1 MKFEVIWLRRA
12 LDELADLWSSARD
25 RGSITI
31 AAQQMDRRLEV
42 DPLSVGESR
51 SGSLRILMERPL
63 AIHYKVS
70 STHQTVFVLKVW
82 RTRPE
87 TAGDD

>member
-12 LDELADLWSSARD
+12 LDELAELWFSARD
-25 RGSITI
+25 RGSVTI

-42 DPLSVGESR
+42 DPLGIGESR
-51 SGSLRILMERPL
+51 SGSLRILIEPPL
-63 AIHYKVS
+63 AIHYQVS
-70 STHQTVFVLKVW
+70 STHQTVFVLKIW

-87 TAGDD
+87 AAGDV